1 MFKLTVDVAEDGPTV
16 VEIEKN
22 AGLLSK
28 KLGCLVAVRFPVANG
43 NTLNAIH
50 NGKNSAEFLNEWSRM
65 TCASNF
71 TKNGILSCSSL
82 YCKYRA
88 ACRRGQGL
96 TASGVTTIETIEGI
110 MRLYN
115 AARRNRDK
123 GGKRKEL
130 FAGRCEGIAMTLAKL
145 GYSIGQEKGEA

>member
-1 MFKLTVDVAEDGPTV
+1 MMFKLTVDVAEDGPTV

-22 AGLLSK
+22 AGLLSR

-43 NTLNAIH
+43 NTLNVIH
-50 NGKNSAEFLNEWSRM
+50 NGKNSAEFLDEWSRM

-96 TASGVTTIETIEGI
+96 TASGKCEIGKIV
-110 MRLYN
+110 RLYN

-145 GYSIGQEKGEA
+145 GYCIEQEKGEA